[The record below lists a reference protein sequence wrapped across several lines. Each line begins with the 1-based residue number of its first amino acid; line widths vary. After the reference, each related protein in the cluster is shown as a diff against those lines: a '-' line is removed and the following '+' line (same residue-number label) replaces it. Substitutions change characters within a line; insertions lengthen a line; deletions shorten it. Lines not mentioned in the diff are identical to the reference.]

1 MFLLAQESSGALPRV
16 LIWSLAL
23 IVVVII
29 GFVIVSWLRSRI
41 KDTDTGPVAGFTLS
55 DLRRL
60 HKSGQMTDEEFERA
74 KAKIIAVSQS
84 TKKETTPSQGDTS
97 GPAV

>member
-1 MFLLAQESSGALPRV
+1 MFLLAQESSGALTRV

-29 GFVIVSWLRSRI
+29 GFVIVSWIRNRVTG
-41 KDTDTGPVAGFTLS
+41 TDTGPVAGFTLS

-74 KAKIIAVSQS
+74 KAKIIAVSQP
-84 TKKETTPSQGDTS
+84 TKKETAPSQGDTS
-97 GPAV
+97 GPAA